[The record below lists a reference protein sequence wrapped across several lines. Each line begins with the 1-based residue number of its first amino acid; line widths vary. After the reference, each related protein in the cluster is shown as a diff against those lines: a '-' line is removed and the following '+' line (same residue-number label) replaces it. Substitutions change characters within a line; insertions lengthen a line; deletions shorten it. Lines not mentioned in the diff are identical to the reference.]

1 MFSWDG
7 QKPKQITPD
16 VKTSKNGE
24 DHTRSV
30 STEGRGVVCGM
41 KKVRSQKHDREERR
55 TLQEMG
61 IRDGGRTGERLESKF
76 QYKSLL

>member
-41 KKVRSQKHDREERR
+41 KKVRS
-55 TLQEMG
+55 
-61 IRDGGRTGERLESKF
+61 
-76 QYKSLL
+76 